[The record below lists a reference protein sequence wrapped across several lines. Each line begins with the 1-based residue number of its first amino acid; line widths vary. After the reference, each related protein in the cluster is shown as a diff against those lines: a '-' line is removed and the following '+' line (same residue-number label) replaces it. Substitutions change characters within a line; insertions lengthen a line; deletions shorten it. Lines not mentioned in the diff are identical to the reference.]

1 MAETITQPPF
11 NGINNF
17 RDVGRVIN
25 ACKAYDNDDIEVAK
39 LPRLREGMILR
50 SGRLD
55 DATAEDTD
63 LMVNSYR
70 LKTVIDLRTKS
81 EVLNRRIISRNQEKG
96 PSYGE
101 KRWNTVKVNLIGRK
115 FEMNLAQQLRWW
127 QALWFFVLVL
137 LQRRMTAIR
146 IIGRNVMSPRGLV
159 GLNKDSLQFCQYG
172 ILQALEVYLDPQ
184 AYPVLVHCTQG
195 KDRSGLI
202 IMLILFSLRIPLK
215 FVKADYVLSN
225 QGLDRVRASMINE
238 VLEIGMDE
246 KYTQAP
252 EELVDE
258 VWKFLEDRGGVD
270 MYLDELGFGPSK
282 RQKLRGLL
290 LE

>member
-17 RDVGRVIN
+17 RDVGR
-25 ACKAYDNDDIEVAK
+25 
-39 LPRLREGMILR
+39 LPRLREGMVLR

-55 DATAEDTD
+55 DATAEDAD

-81 EVLNRRIISRNQEKG
+81 EVLNRKNISRNQEKG
-96 PSYGE
+96 PSCGE

-115 FEMNLAQQLRWW
+115 FEMNLVQQLRWW
-127 QALWFFVLVL
+127 QALWFFVLML

-146 IIGRNVMSPRGLV
+146 IIGRNVMSPKGLV

-172 ILQALEVYLDPQ
+172 ILQERDLFLLYLDPQ

-202 IMLILFSLRIPLK
+202 IMLILFVLRIPLK

-225 QGLDRVRASMINE
+225 QGLDRVRASMITE

-252 EELVDE
+252 EEIVDE
-258 VWKFLEDRGGVD
+258 VWKFLEDGGGVD
-270 MYLDELGFGPSK
+270 MYLDELGFGQSK
-282 RQKLRGLL
+282 RQKLRSLL